1 MSYASTHTHNSS
13 PSERLNTFSIKH
25 LNALYDLLASKYGSA
40 TIYYNRANPASMALV
55 MSSNYTT
62 SAINDAHHELV
73 NQYKN
78 KRGRPFGSK
87 NKPKDNNNYSANTRA
102 TKQETLPQVQE
113 TLPQVNVDLD
123 NDLDIDNS
131 ATNAVDA
138 NILRV
143 VEPLMIE
150 CLEKSFADYHK
161 TNQAAHDQHKIQ
173 IELLNGTIATNLI
186 ELRERID
193 SLKSFQP
200 TLVKL
205 EQPNLPPIEMGIQH
219 KMFPVLLKMCSA
231 RQRNGYALNIWV
243 HGPAGTGKSTAAEKV
258 ASALNLP
265 FYTTGSLDAKH
276 EVLGFENAHKYVTT
290 AFRQAWEFGGV
301 YCLDEADG
309 SSPQAMLALNGAL
322 AGSLCAF
329 PDKIVKRHKDCII
342 IATAN
347 TTGHGA
353 SSEYSGRFKQD
364 AASMDRFQ
372 TLNWPI
378 DEDLER
384 TMCANQEWVTTVQ
397 AMRAK
402 LATRGIKGVMI
413 TPRAT
418 LAGEALIA
426 AGLELA
432 QVIESTL
439 KKGMTDAQ
447 WSMVN
452 N

>member
-1 MSYASTHTHNSS
+1 MSDTSTHTHNTL
-13 PSERLNTFSIKH
+13 PPRERLNSFSIKH
-25 LNALYDLLASKYGSA
+25 LNALYDLLASKYGDA
-40 TIYYNRANPASMALV
+40 TVYYNRANPASMVLA
-55 MSSNYTT
+55 MSSTYTT

-87 NKPKDNNNYSANTRA
+87 NKPKDNNNYSANANARA
-102 TKQETLPQVQE
+102 TKQETFPQVD
-113 TLPQVNVDLD
+113 VDLD

-150 CLEKSFADYHK
+150 CLEKAFNDYDRENTRK
-161 TNQAAHDQHKIQ
+161 HDHHALG
-173 IELLNGTIATNLI
+173 IERLNDTLATNLI

-219 KMFPVLLKMCSA
+219 KMFPILLKMCSA

-378 DEDLER
+378 DETLER
-384 TMCANQEWVTTVQ
+384 TMCANQDWVRTVQ

-426 AGLELA
+426 AGLELS